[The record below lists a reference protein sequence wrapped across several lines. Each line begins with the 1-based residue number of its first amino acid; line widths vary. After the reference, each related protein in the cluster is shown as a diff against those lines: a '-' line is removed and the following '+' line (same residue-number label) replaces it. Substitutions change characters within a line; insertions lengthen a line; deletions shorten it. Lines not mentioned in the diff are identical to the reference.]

1 MKTPKAVRL
10 PSGNWRIQLYMD
22 GKRYSF
28 TDPDLKVVKQK
39 AKEAYAGAQ
48 LEKRS
53 SLTVGK
59 AIDKYIE
66 SKTGVL
72 SPSTIMVYK
81 RYRRNYLQCLM
92 DLNITDLKQEH
103 VQIAVSEDAAEGLSP
118 KTIRNAHGMLSAVL
132 KTYRP
137 KLVLRTTLP
146 QKQKYQVRIP
156 TEEEMKKIWTSA
168 KGSRYELPILLASW
182 LGLRMSEIRG
192 LKYSDFQDGYVHIQR
207 AVVRGEG
214 GSKIKTTKTTS
225 GDRWIKC
232 PDEILN
238 MVNKQPRK
246 DDFLCNY
253 YDTTLYSGFIS
264 ICKKAGIEPCRFHD
278 LRHFAA
284 SEAHSLGVPDKYQM
298 QRMGHKTDN
307 MLKMVYQHTM
317 RDKEELFADLI
328 DSHMSKL
335 FSAPIAHEIAH
346 DS

>member
-1 MKTPKAVRL
+1 MKTPKAVKL

-28 TDPDLKVVKQK
+28 TDADLKVVKQK
-39 AKEAYAGAQ
+39 VKEAYAGAQ

-81 RYRRNYLQCLM
+81 RYRRNYFQCLM
-92 DLNITDLKQEH
+92 DMNITNLTQED
-103 VQIAVSEDAAEGLSP
+103 VQIAVSEDAAAGLSP
-118 KTIRNAHGMLSAVL
+118 KTVRNAHGMLSAVL
-132 KTYRP
+132 KVYRP
-137 KLVLRTTLP
+137 AFILRTTLP

-156 TEEEMKKIWTSA
+156 TEDEIKKIWIA
-168 KGSRYELPILLASW
+168 ARGSRYELPILLASW

-192 LKYSDFQDGYVHIQR
+192 LKYSDFKDEYVHIQR

-214 GSKIKTTKTTS
+214 GSKVKNTKTTS

-232 PDEILN
+232 PGEILELIK
-238 MVNKQPRK
+238 KQPHK
-246 DDFLCNY
+246 DEFLCNY

-264 ICKKAGIEPCRFHD
+264 ICKKAGVEPCRFHD

-307 MLKMVYQHTM
+307 MLKTVYQHTM
-317 RDKEELFADLI
+317 HDKEEHFANII
-328 DSHMSKL
+328 DDHMSQL
-335 FSAPIAHEIAH
+335 FSQSIAHKIAH
-346 DS
+346 GT